1 MLGTTP
7 TRVPMRFVWTPTV
20 KALAMPA
27 SLPPTSDLPHQDA
40 LAIPEL
46 FNPDS
51 TFNPPAIDG
60 PASGESNTPSSEMA
74 ASEPQSEY
82 VEVEIVAQD
91 HDTSEAP
98 IAIAT
103 DRQSQF
109 IGPVLERRTQV
120 GWTPALPYDLCYD
133 TRTNSR
139 AVRVQVDSTA
149 EITSSLTVFKIDAA
163 DIAKLAR
170 ITNLKSRGALH
181 LIIEVGAAQLT
192 CIATTL
198 KKDFTIA
205 CTVPL
210 RDTISNRSFAFQIDI
225 ELLTRLGDR
234 FDGPMTFTFDTED
247 DTLHWRADQREGS
260 FLKAVKSTEP
270 RDSGEIQLAPLATL
284 PAATLAEAVGY
295 ASMFASQAVRERSRY
310 DGLRIGGGFA
320 ASSCL
325 AAGVRY
331 ASTAIPDGLDIVV
344 PLRNAANLKTVLAK
358 LSGPVDIVNTD
369 ASVFLKTEDTTIS
382 WTRDGDWPADLERIF
397 QLPIKSS
404 VTFQTERLMSA
415 TLALSIAMKQAE
427 IRIEQDDNGLGRLVL
442 AGQSISATGSSPIS
456 PWSQISDLPTDIWTF
471 SLDVANLLSAL
482 GAVKTDQVT
491 LDFLDRGI
499 YVRSRASGYHTT
511 ALLAG
516 KQLS

>member
-1 MLGTTP
+1 MNG
-7 TRVPMRFVWTPTV
+7 
-20 KALAMPA
+20 
-27 SLPPTSDLPHQDA
+27 SLHPTSDHTHQDA
-40 LAIPEL
+40 PLIPKHL
-46 FNPDS
+46 GFAPD
-51 TFNPPAIDG
+51 FNPPTIDG
-60 PASGESNTPSSEMA
+60 PTLAESAHSQPEAAVTRPQADSLDAQTTAPESAAFSAAIAAGSAHESESSDPVTQYGA
-74 ASEPQSEY
+74 QIGRIPNLQC
-82 VEVEIVAQD
+82 EVRY
-91 HDTSEAP
+91 DTSASPRTMTVRAEGMAKAP
-98 IAIAT
+98 
-103 DRQSQF
+103 
-109 IGPVLERRTQV
+109 P
-120 GWTPALPYDLCYD
+120 PAV
-133 TRTNSR
+133 
-139 AVRVQVDSTA
+139 A
-149 EITSSLTVFKIDAA
+149 FKIDAA
-163 DIAKLAR
+163 DVAKLSR
-170 ITNLKSRGALH
+170 ITNLKSKGAPDLV
-181 LIIEVGAAQLT
+181 IEVGAADLT

-198 KKDFTIA
+198 KNDFTAA

-210 RDTISNRSFAFQIDI
+210 RDTVVDRSFAFRIDSD
-225 ELLTRLGDR
+225 LLARIGDC
-234 FDGPMTFTFDTED
+234 FDGPMTFTLDSED
-247 DTLHWRADQREGS
+247 DTLRWREDRREGS
-260 FLKAVKSTEP
+260 FSKAVKSTEP

-397 QLPIKSS
+397 QLPVKSS
-404 VTFQTERLMSA
+404 VIFQTERLMSA

>member
-1 MLGTTP
+1 MH
-7 TRVPMRFVWTPTV
+7 
-20 KALAMPA
+20 A
-27 SLPPTSDLPHQDA
+27 SLPPTSDLPHQDGFA
-40 LAIPEL
+40 TPER

-51 TFNPPAIDG
+51 VFSPPALG
-60 PASGESNTPSSEMA
+60 GLAPGEPNTSSSEMTL
-74 ASEPQSEY
+74 EPQSKY
-82 VEVEIVAQD
+82 VEAEIVAQGD
-91 HDTSEAP
+91 ITSSP
-98 IAIAT
+98 SITIVP

-109 IGPVLERRTQV
+109 IGSVLEHRTQA
-120 GWTPALPYDLCYD
+120 GWTSALHYDVCFD
-133 TRTNSR
+133 TRINSR
-139 AVRVQVDSTA
+139 ATMVHADDTA
-149 EITSSLTVFKIDAA
+149 EVKSPLPVFKIDAA

-170 ITNLKSRGALH
+170 ITNLTSRGALH
-181 LIIEVGAAQLT
+181 LVIEVGAAQLT
-192 CIATTL
+192 GIATTL

-210 RDTISNRSFAFQIDI
+210 RDTIFNRSFTFRIDI
-225 ELLTRLGDR
+225 DLLARLGDR
-234 FDGPMTFTFDTED
+234 FEGPMTFTFGTKD
-247 DTLHWRADQREGS
+247 DTLRWRADQRGGS
-260 FLKAVKSTEP
+260 FSKAVMSAEP
-270 RDSGEIQLAPLATL
+270 RDVGDLIQLAPVATM

-295 ASMFASQAVRERSRY
+295 ASLFASQAIRERNPH

-325 AAGVRY
+325 AAGVKY
-331 ASTAIPDGLDIVV
+331 ASTAIPDDLDIVV

-358 LSGPVDIVNTD
+358 LSGPVDIATTD
-369 ASVFLKTEDTTIS
+369 ASVYLKTEDTTIS
-382 WTRDGDWPADLERIF
+382 WTKDGNWPADLERIF
-397 QLPIKSS
+397 QRRAKSS

-415 TLALSIAMKQAE
+415 TLALSIAMKEAE

-482 GAVKTDQVT
+482 GAVKTDQVI
-491 LDFLDRGI
+491 LDVLDRGI
-499 YVRSRASGYHTT
+499 YVRSRANGYEAT